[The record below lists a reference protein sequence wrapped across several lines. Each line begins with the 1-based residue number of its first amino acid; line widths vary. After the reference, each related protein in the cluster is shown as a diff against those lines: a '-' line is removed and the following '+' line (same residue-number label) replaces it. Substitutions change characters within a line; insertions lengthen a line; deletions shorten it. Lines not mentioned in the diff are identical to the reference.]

1 MNKLIIKGMHCAACL
16 TLIRMELEE
25 KGLAVKDIRLLEGDR
40 GEVEFTDLTK
50 EQLALAK
57 EIINHLDNYSI
68 IS

>member
-1 MNKLIIKGMHCAACL
+1 
-16 TLIRMELEE
+16 MELEE

-40 GEVEFTDLTK
+40 GEVEFTDLSK